1 MRVRVEC
8 GKLLIEYISM
18 IKQVVLSLYTAGVM
32 RAETSRTWRS
42 RRWGGVAPE
51 VGRGS
56 TGGGEGVAQE
66 EVRG

>member
-32 RAETSRTWRS
+32 RAETSRTYRS

-51 VGRGS
+51 VGRG
-56 TGGGEGVAQE
+56 
-66 EVRG
+66 

>member
-32 RAETSRTWRS
+32 RAETSRTS
-42 RRWGGVAPE
+42 QE
-51 VGRGS
+51 QEEGRGS
-56 TGGGEGVAQE
+56 TGGGEGVAPE